1 MAELSE
7 AIRPDA
13 AAASEGKPNERIAAA
28 RGTWARLGH
37 RERRLVT
44 VGAIVLGTLLLWALA
59 IRPAWNAMRE
69 AHTRLP
75 ALDTQLQ
82 DMQRLAVESKELRG
96 APKIQPSQ
104 ATAALKTATDTLG
117 PVGKLSLAGDRATL
131 TLSNANGDQLKR
143 WLVDART
150 TARARTVE
158 AKLSRSAAGYSGTV
172 VVALPSN

>member
-1 MAELSE
+1 MPCA
-7 AIRPDA
+7 RPTHGCPRWIHNFRTCS
-13 AAASEGKPNERIAAA
+13 ASRLKARNSAA
-28 RGTWARLGH
+28 R
-37 RERRLVT
+37 
-44 VGAIVLGTLLLWALA
+44 
-59 IRPAWNAMRE
+59 
-69 AHTRLP
+69 
-75 ALDTQLQ
+75 
-82 DMQRLAVESKELRG
+82 
-96 APKIQPSQ
+96 PKIQPSQ